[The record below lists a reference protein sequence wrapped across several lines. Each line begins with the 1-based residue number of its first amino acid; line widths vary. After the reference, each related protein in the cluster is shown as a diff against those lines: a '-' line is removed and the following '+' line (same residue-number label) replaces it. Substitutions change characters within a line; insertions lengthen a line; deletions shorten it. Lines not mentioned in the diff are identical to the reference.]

1 MNMKFNCRQRMILI
15 VIMFLVTY
23 LLVSHFLLIFLYLSP
38 VNPVKAA
45 MKPYIQ
51 QYTQDLFA
59 QNWSLFAPE
68 PLHNNTALL
77 VKCDVGKEKQSEWY
91 NINYGMIQA
100 FHEQPLGPFAR
111 LSRMH
116 LTAIRYYQGFSD
128 PTAELTRQKICEK
141 DSDNPLCT
149 REDEASKNYKEI
161 GKKML
166 ARLGST
172 ACSQLSKQEANT
184 VKNVKLRML
193 VTPVRPFSDRN
204 NKEWK
209 PEISGLETDWLPFE
223 DVDPLSFK
231 FTSLG
236 GST

>member
-128 PTAELTRQKICEK
+128 PTAELTRQKNMRK
-141 DSDNPLCT
+141 
-149 REDEASKNYKEI
+149 RF
-161 GKKML
+161 G
-166 ARLGST
+166 
-172 ACSQLSKQEANT
+172 
-184 VKNVKLRML
+184 
-193 VTPVRPFSDRN
+193 
-204 NKEWK
+204 
-209 PEISGLETDWLPFE
+209 
-223 DVDPLSFK
+223 
-231 FTSLG
+231 
-236 GST
+236 